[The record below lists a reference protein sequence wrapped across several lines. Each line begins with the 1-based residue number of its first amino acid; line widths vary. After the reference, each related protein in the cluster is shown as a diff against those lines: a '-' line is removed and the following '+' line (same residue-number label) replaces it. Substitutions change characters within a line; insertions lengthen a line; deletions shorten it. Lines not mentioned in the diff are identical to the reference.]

1 MSDTIKI
8 MTPEGKEMELVFQ
21 EGCFDSLIEAGVSL
35 EEIEELK
42 RETIEMFKSGQA
54 FENATPVSEEDME
67 ELTKR
72 NTRH

>member
-1 MSDTIKI
+1 MSETIKI

-21 EGCFDSLIEAGVSL
+21 EGCFDSLLEDGLSL

-42 RETIEMFKSGQA
+42 RETIEMFKSGKA
-54 FENATPVSEEDME
+54 FEGATPVSEE
-67 ELTKR
+67 ELAEFSKP